1 MRHGHSQVMTRGFLS
16 ESPMFCKH
24 NDQEIYVDLSSALRD
39 RQDWA
44 VGALRTFQYLSDIS
58 SFAYEPLSGLLAVGE
73 PFEVFNVDL
82 HTTAAMYK
90 AQAAVWSPSLARREY
105 NARSP

>member
-1 MRHGHSQVMTRGFLS
+1 MKHGHSQVVGRGFLS
-16 ESPMFCKH
+16 ESPMFRKH

-44 VGALRTFQYLSDIS
+44 MGALRTFQYLSDIS
-58 SFAYEPLSGLLAVGE
+58 SFAYEPVSGLLAVGE
-73 PFEVFNVDL
+73 PFEIFVDL
-82 HTTAAMYK
+82 HKTVEMYK
-90 AQAAVWSPSLARREY
+90 AQVVVWSPSLAHQEY